1 MNFLI
6 DSTESFSLCKS
17 LNFLVQVRKIQDN
30 LKRNKAMY
38 DEERLREWRERKLMY
53 DEDVRLKTLY
63 LQE

>member
-1 MNFLI
+1 
-6 DSTESFSLCKS
+6 
-17 LNFLVQVRKIQDN
+17 VRKIQDN

-63 LQE
+63 LQEQSRKEQMRMEEEARELRE